1 MRQLRLGLIG
11 AALAL
16 ALATTARA
24 ESITIGASM
33 AADDNPFYIAMLK
46 GIEARAKELGWSV
59 KVVSAQNDVAR
70 QINGV
75 QDLIAAGVKGI
86 LISPIDAVATGP
98 AYEAAHKAGIPII
111 SVARGSASKFQTLH
125 VAMDEVQVGRDIA
138 TWSAKKIGGKG
149 EVAMLRGPAGAATF
163 DNLSKGYKEVMAKYP
178 GIKIVYEHD
187 NKLSREE
194 GLKLAEDAIVAHPN
208 LKLIYGAN
216 DDVALGAIQA
226 VKAAG
231 KAGKIVV
238 TGMNGVPPAL
248 KAVKA
253 GDLAMTVE
261 LNPVLWGRLGV
272 DTLAAYLKGQKL
284 QQKVYIKHVLVDAS
298 NIDQKMMPP
307 KK

>member
-1 MRQLRLGLIG
+1 MKGLRLGLIG
-11 AALAL
+11 AAVAL
-16 ALATTARA
+16 AMTATANA

-33 AADDNPFYIAMLK
+33 STDDNPFYIAMLK
-46 GIEARAKELGWSV
+46 GIEARAKEKGWTV
-59 KVVSAQNDVAR
+59 KAVSAQNDVAR

-111 SVARGSASKFQTLH
+111 SVARGSASKYQTLH
-125 VAMDEVQVGRDIA
+125 VAMDEVQIGRDIA
-138 TWSAKKIGGKG
+138 TWSAKKLGGKG

-163 DNLSKGYKEVMAKYP
+163 DNLDKGYKEVMAKYP

-208 LKLIYGAN
+208 LALIYGAN

-231 KAGKIVV
+231 KSGKILV

-253 GDLAMTVE
+253 GDIAMTVE
-261 LNPVLWGRLGV
+261 LNPVAWGRLGV
-272 DTLAAYLKGQKL
+272 DTLDTYMKGGKL
-284 QQKVYIKHVLVDAS
+284 EQKVFIKHVLVDSS
-298 NIDQKMMPP
+298 NIDQKMP
-307 KK
+307 KTN

>member
-1 MRQLRLGLIG
+1 MKHVRMGLIG

-33 AADDNPFYIAMLK
+33 STDDNPFYIAMLK
-46 GIEARAKELGWSV
+46 GIEARAKEKGWTV

-111 SVARGSASKFQTLH
+111 SVARGSASKYQTLH
-125 VAMDEVQVGRDIA
+125 VAMDEVQIGREIA
-138 TWSAKKIGGKG
+138 EWSAKKLGGKG
-149 EVAMLRGPAGAATF
+149 EVALLRGPAGAATF
-163 DNLSKGYKEVMAKYP
+163 DNLAKGYKETMAKYP
-178 GIKIVYEHD
+178 NIKIVYEHD

-208 LKLIYGAN
+208 LALIYGAN
-216 DDVALGAIQA
+216 DDVALGAMQA

-231 KAGKIVV
+231 KTGKIIV

-253 GDLAMTVE
+253 GDIGLTVE
-261 LNPVLWGRLGV
+261 LNPVQWGRLGV
-272 DTLAAYLKGQKL
+272 DTLDTYLKGGKL
-284 QQKVYIKHVLVDAS
+284 DQKVYIKHVLVDSS
-298 NIDQKMMPP
+298 NIDQKLP
-307 KK
+307 KTN

>member
-1 MRQLRLGLIG
+1 MKQVRMGLIG

-16 ALATTARA
+16 ALATTAKA

-33 AADDNPFYIAMLK
+33 ASDDNPFYIAMLK
-46 GIEARAKELGWSV
+46 GIEARAKEKGWSV

-111 SVARGSASKFQTLH
+111 SVARGSVSKFQTLH

-149 EVAMLRGPAGAATF
+149 EVALLRGPAGAATF
-163 DNLSKGYKEVMAKYP
+163 DNLAKGYKEVMAKFP
-178 GIKIVYEHD
+178 NIKIVYERD

-208 LKLIYGAN
+208 LALIYGAN

-248 KAVKA
+248 KAVK
-253 GDLAMTVE
+253 GGELAMTVE

-272 DTLAAYLKGQKL
+272 DTLDAYLKGEKRD
-284 QQKVYIKHVLVDAS
+284 QKVFIKHVMVDS
-298 NIDQKMMPP
+298 TNIDTKLP
-307 KK
+307 KTN

>member
-1 MRQLRLGLIG
+1 MKHVRMGLIG

-33 AADDNPFYIAMLK
+33 STDDNPFYIAMLK
-46 GIEARAKELGWSV
+46 GIEARAKEKGWTV

-111 SVARGSASKFQTLH
+111 SVARGSASKYQTLH
-125 VAMDEVQVGRDIA
+125 VAMDEVQIGRDIA
-138 TWSAKKIGGKG
+138 AWSAKKLGGKG
-149 EVAMLRGPAGAATF
+149 EVALLRGPAGAATF
-163 DNLSKGYKEVMAKYP
+163 DNLAKGYKETMAKFP
-178 GIKIVYEHD
+178 NIKIVYEHD

-208 LKLIYGAN
+208 LALIYGAN
-216 DDVALGAIQA
+216 DDVALGAMQA

-231 KAGKIVV
+231 KTGKILV

-248 KAVKA
+248 KAVKS
-253 GDLAMTVE
+253 GDIALTVE
-261 LNPVLWGRLGV
+261 LNPVQWGRLGV
-272 DTLAAYLKGQKL
+272 DTLDTYLKGGKL
-284 QQKVYIKHVLVDAS
+284 DQKVFIKHQLVDSA
-298 NIDQKMMPP
+298 NIDEKLP
-307 KK
+307 KTN

>member
-1 MRQLRLGLIG
+1 MKQVRMGLIG

-16 ALATTARA
+16 ALATTAKA

-33 AADDNPFYIAMLK
+33 ASDDNPFYIAMLK
-46 GIEARAKELGWSV
+46 GIEARAKEKGWSV

-111 SVARGSASKFQTLH
+111 SVARGSTSKFQTLH

-149 EVAMLRGPAGAATF
+149 EVALLRGPAGAATF
-163 DNLSKGYKEVMAKYP
+163 DNLAKGYKEVMAKFP
-178 GIKIVYEHD
+178 NIKIVYERD

-208 LKLIYGAN
+208 LALIYGAN

-248 KAVKA
+248 KAVK
-253 GDLAMTVE
+253 GGELAMTVE

-272 DTLAAYLKGQKL
+272 DTLDAYLKGEKRD
-284 QQKVYIKHVLVDAS
+284 QKVFIKHVMVDS
-298 NIDQKMMPP
+298 TNIDTKLP
-307 KK
+307 KTN